1 MTTHIRRLA
10 RVALLL
16 VPLLFSGAPDVH
28 AQTARTGRLMQEK
41 LTHAQRILAA
51 LTTSDY
57 ALLQKETQALQR
69 ITQSPQWNELMTSEL
84 RPHATGFVKALGD
97 LAAAAER
104 RDYDAAGAGYG
115 ALTAACISCHKH
127 VMRSRIARA
136 P

>member
-1 MTTHIRRLA
+1 MTIRIRHLA
-10 RVALLL
+10 RVVLLPVLLL
-16 VPLLFSGAPDVH
+16 LAGAANGH

-57 ALLQKETQALQR
+57 ALLQKETLALQR
-69 ITQSPQWNELMTSEL
+69 VTQRPQWNELMTAEL
-84 RPHATGFVKALGD
+84 RPFATGFVKALGD
-97 LAAAAER
+97 LAAAADR
-104 RDYDAAGAGYG
+104 RDYDGAGAAYG